1 VFHYKSNPTE
11 KTIIYIIILLNT
23 LERLNSHRVKK
34 KFRIE
39 KGFLIKQVNIV
50 QNCTKQKKKQKK
62 PKKMYR
68 STEGYSRNMSSPLN
82 VCIYMLD
89 FGNALTAHFTQESG
103 LFMVQ
108 LKQFSL

>member
-1 VFHYKSNPTE
+1 MFHYKSNPTE

-39 KGFLIKQVNIV
+39 KGFLITQVNIV
-50 QNCTKQKKKQKK
+50 QNCTKKKK
-62 PKKMYR
+62 
-68 STEGYSRNMSSPLN
+68 RNMSSPLN

>member
-39 KGFLIKQVNIV
+39 KGFLITQVNIV
-50 QNCTKQKKKQKK
+50 QNCTKKKKNKNK
-62 PKKMYR
+62 NKMYR
-68 STEGYSRNMSSPLN
+68 SKEGYSRNMSSPLN